1 MLLHLL
7 FSVWGL
13 LNLCLKAAN
22 ANCEVRATLGVSFSQ
37 SVSLNLFCFAES
49 IPQLML
55 RTRAFIVTTVKTPSW
70 ETPPQFEFLHQYFH
84 GKAITRHT
92 ERTSPYNT
100 LLVCTLCL
108 VLPPHPLYSSCSSKA
123 PFLAVA
129 ECKALNS
136 DMEPSHTGWISE
148 FTALTLQPRRGI
160 QWKTSEAFQLGQSWG
175 CCCAGWTGLCLRCCS
190 AAICRA
196 WLGCSSAILLIPLC
210 SQQSQPRV
218 KASLDARYMP
228 KYADSHTMCSWP
240 ALVTGMLLTWH
251 ARDFVLVFL

>member
-1 MLLHLL
+1 MH
-7 FSVWGL
+7 SVFD
-13 LNLCLKAAN
+13 A
-22 ANCEVRATLGVSFSQ
+22 
-37 SVSLNLFCFAES
+37 
-49 IPQLML
+49 
-55 RTRAFIVTTVKTPSW
+55 
-70 ETPPQFEFLHQYFH
+70 
-84 GKAITRHT
+84 
-92 ERTSPYNT
+92 SPR
-100 LLVCTLCL
+100 
-108 VLPPHPLYSSCSSKA
+108 PLYSSRSSKA
-123 PFLAVA
+123 PVLAVA

-136 DMEPSHTGWISE
+136 DMGPSHTGWISE

-196 WLGCSSAILLIPLC
+196 WLGCSSPILLIPLC

-228 KYADSHTMCSWP
+228 KDADSHTMCSWP

-251 ARDFVLVFL
+251 ARDFVLVFSLKKKQHTTTHQHTTQISPCEVLSFTLHWVRKQRLSVGPSSHTYSESKSWRQRTTASLGHTEPTCRTHCLGKLEEDYVT